1 MFPEREPSP
10 DDLCER
16 CGHMRDQ
23 HELGRCVAWVI
34 KNAVP
39 LAGGLGAYIGRCNCK
54 GFVEPG
60 SKEEGRL

>member
-1 MFPEREPSP
+1 
-10 DDLCER
+10 
-16 CGHMRDQ
+16 MRDQ